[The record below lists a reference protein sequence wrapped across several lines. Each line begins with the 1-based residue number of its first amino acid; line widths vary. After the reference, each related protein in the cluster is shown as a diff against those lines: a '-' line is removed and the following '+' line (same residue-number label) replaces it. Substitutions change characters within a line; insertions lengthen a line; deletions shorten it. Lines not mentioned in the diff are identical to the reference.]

1 MALNVNQIAAVIK
14 QQIATYDQK
23 LKLHQRGTV
32 VMVGDGVALVSGLE
46 NVMLGEL
53 VTIAG
58 ATTGLVLSLEEEI
71 FGVALMANNHRIKEG
86 DLVVRTKQLA
96 SIRVGD
102 ELLGRIISPTGK
114 FLDGEPPVTITKSRP
129 LERVAPGVMAR
140 QSVSRPLQTG
150 IMVIDGLF
158 PIGMGQR
165 ELIIGDREIGKTALA
180 VDTIINQRGKD
191 VLCVYVAIGQKAS
204 SIAAITEKLK
214 TTGALEHT
222 TVVVATA
229 SDQPTIQYLAPYAGI
244 AIAEEWMAAGKN
256 VLIVYDDLS
265 KHAVAYRT
273 LSLLLRRP
281 PGREAYPGDIFY
293 LHSRLLERAC
303 CLSDQQGGGTIT
315 ALPIVETQ
323 IGDISAYIPTNV
335 ISITDGQI
343 FLNLDQFNL
352 GLRPAVDV
360 GLSVSRVGSA
370 AQFNFMKQVSGGLK
384 LALAQYRELA
394 AFSQFSADLDVHTK
408 QKLDQGAKITAIL
421 CQEQYAPYDQFDQAV
436 IMLAVKERLIQWV
449 PLSHIDN
456 FKKAIISHF
465 NERRVNQRLRQQ
477 LLTTQRLTPALL
489 KRIVTQIKAI
499 VWRLI
504 EKTTDYHYQHY
515 GTTTEWNQFKTSVN
529 QLVPPPKT

>member
-1 MALNVNQIAAVIK
+1 MVLNVNQIAAVIK

-114 FLDGEPPVTITKSRP
+114 FLDGGPPVTITKSRP

-244 AIAEEWMAAGKN
+244 AIAEE
-256 VLIVYDDLS
+256 
-265 KHAVAYRT
+265 
-273 LSLLLRRP
+273 
-281 PGREAYPGDIFY
+281 
-293 LHSRLLERAC
+293 
-303 CLSDQQGGGTIT
+303 
-315 ALPIVETQ
+315 
-323 IGDISAYIPTNV
+323 
-335 ISITDGQI
+335 
-343 FLNLDQFNL
+343 
-352 GLRPAVDV
+352 
-360 GLSVSRVGSA
+360 
-370 AQFNFMKQVSGGLK
+370 
-384 LALAQYRELA
+384 
-394 AFSQFSADLDVHTK
+394 
-408 QKLDQGAKITAIL
+408 
-421 CQEQYAPYDQFDQAV
+421 
-436 IMLAVKERLIQWV
+436 
-449 PLSHIDN
+449 
-456 FKKAIISHF
+456 
-465 NERRVNQRLRQQ
+465 
-477 LLTTQRLTPALL
+477 
-489 KRIVTQIKAI
+489 
-499 VWRLI
+499 
-504 EKTTDYHYQHY
+504 
-515 GTTTEWNQFKTSVN
+515 
-529 QLVPPPKT
+529 